1 MGNANLS
8 SHLSQWQKSS
18 SKYEMELETTQQQE
32 AVQQKQIE
40 ALIANGEE
48 LTRHNEELQKTMES
62 KT

>member
-1 MGNANLS
+1 
-8 SHLSQWQKSS
+8 
-18 SKYEMELETTQQQE
+18 MELETTQQQE